1 MVQTSITL
9 NSGCVIPQF
18 GIGVYQVR
26 GNARTK
32 QVCLEALRNGYRH
45 IDTAHAYQNEEG
57 VGAAVR
63 ESGIPRDEIWIT
75 TKLWINDYS
84 DGNTAQSIEN
94 RLKKL
99 GTDYIDLLLI
109 HQQHGKYME
118 AWREMEKAVQAGKV
132 RTIGLSNFESG
143 RLEEVLEA
151 ATIKPAV
158 LQVECHPYFQQK
170 ELKKRIAP
178 YGTILES
185 WYPIGHGDSGLI
197 RNPVFSRLAKKYRK
211 SAVQIILR
219 WHIQEGHIVF
229 PKSENPAHIRSN
241 IEIFDFALTGEEMDE
256 IRAIDKNTRFYE
268 PATMPVEKQ
277 EAMMCGWKVPE

>member
-1 MVQTSITL
+1 MEQTTITL
-9 NSGCVIPQF
+9 NNGSEIPQF
-18 GIGVYQVR
+18 GIGVYQVQ
-26 GNARTK
+26 GNARTE
-32 QVCLEALRNGYRH
+32 QVCLEALKNGYRH

-229 PKSENPAHIRSN
+229 PKSENPAHIKSN
-241 IEIFDFALTGEEMDE
+241 IEIFDFALTDEEMDA
-256 IRAIDKNTRFYE
+256 IRALDKNARFYE

-277 EAMMCGWKVPE
+277 EAMMCGWKVPD